1 MVIENRFRT
10 MQKRE
15 TLAQLIRRTVLEFE
29 RRQAARLQ
37 PESNFEDDFP
47 SSIPTQSQ
55 VPNNKSKRP
64 NRKSKTA

>member
-37 PESNFEDDFP
+37 PESNFEDDLP
-47 SSIPTQSQ
+47 CIPTQSQ

-64 NRKSKTA
+64 NRKNKTA